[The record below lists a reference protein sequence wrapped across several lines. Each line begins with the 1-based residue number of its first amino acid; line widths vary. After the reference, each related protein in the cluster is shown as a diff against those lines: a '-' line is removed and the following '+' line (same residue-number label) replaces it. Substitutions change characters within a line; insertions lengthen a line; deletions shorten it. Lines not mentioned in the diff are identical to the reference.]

1 MGIAFCR
8 EIGSVD
14 SKRSERLVLKPI
26 DRILNKALAGGRI
39 DVEECITLYESDQIE
54 KMGHV
59 ANQIML
65 KWHPEPVTTFVIGRN
80 VNYTNI
86 CDVYCRFCAF
96 YRPPGSSEGYV
107 LPDEVIFRKIQET
120 VDVGGTEILMQGG
133 TNPNLP
139 FSYYTNLLREI
150 KKRFPQITMHSFSPA
165 EIRKMQEVSG
175 GLTLEEVIREI
186 RDAGLDSLPGGG
198 AEILDDR
205 TRRKISR
212 LKGSWR
218 DWMDVMQ
225 TAHKLGMHTTGTM
238 VIGFGESMEERAL
251 HLLRIRDAQDD
262 VIHQKLPTPGFLAFI
277 SWTFQPDN
285 TNLKAEKLGA
295 DEYLKN
301 VAISRIFLDN
311 IPNFQSSWV
320 TMGPEVGKLSLHYG
334 CNDFGSTMIEE
345 NVVSAAG
352 TTHKVNIGS
361 TLRIIREAGKIPAQR
376 NTKYEI
382 LRIFTD
388 ENERVENDFVMQN

>member
-1 MGIAFCR
+1 MTTVDQILYKAAS
-8 EIGSVD
+8 GS
-14 SKRSERLVLKPI
+14 
-26 DRILNKALAGGRI
+26 RISM
-39 DVEECITLYESDQIE
+39 EECITLFESDEIE
-54 KMGHV
+54 KMGHT
-59 ANQIML
+59 ANLIMQ
-65 KWHPEPVTTFVIGRN
+65 KHHPDPITTFVVGRN
-80 VNYTNI
+80 INYTNI

-96 YRPPGSSEGYV
+96 YRAPGSPEGYV
-107 LPDEVIFRKIQET
+107 LPDETIFQKIQET
-120 VDVGGTEILMQGG
+120 LDVGGTEILMQGG

-150 KKRFPQITMHSFSPA
+150 KKRFDITMHSFSPA
-165 EIRKMQEVSG
+165 EIMKMKEVSD
-175 GLTLEEVIREI
+175 GLSLEEVVHELHK
-186 RDAGLDSLPGGG
+186 AGLDSLPGGG

-251 HLLRIRDAQDD
+251 HLLRIRDAQDEC
-262 VIHQKLPTPGFLAFI
+262 IANGYNTPGFLAFI
-277 SWTFQPDN
+277 PWTFQPDN
-285 TNLKAEKLGA
+285 TNMKAEKVSPQ
-295 DEYLKN
+295 EYLKTL
-301 VAISRIFLDN
+301 AISRIMLDN
-311 IPNFQSSWV
+311 VKNFQSSWV
-320 TMGPEVGKLSLHYG
+320 TMGPEIGKITLSYG

-352 TTHKVNIGS
+352 TTHKVNISS
-361 TLRIIREAGKIPAQR
+361 TLQIIREAGKIPAQR

-382 LRIFTD
+382 LRVYDD
-388 ENERVENDFVMQN
+388 ENEVVDRDFVMQN

>member
-1 MGIAFCR
+1 M
-8 EIGSVD
+8 ST
-14 SKRSERLVLKPI
+14 SPI
-26 DRILNKALAGGRI
+26 DRILNKALAGGRL
-39 DVEECITLYESDQIE
+39 DLDDCVTLYESDQIE
-54 KMGHV
+54 KMGHA

-65 KWHPEPVTTFVIGRN
+65 KWHPEPITTFVIGRN
-80 VNYTNI
+80 INYTNI

-96 YRPPGSSEGYV
+96 YRPPGSEEGYV

-120 VDVGGTEILMQGG
+120 IDVGGTEILMQGG

-150 KKRFPQITMHSFSPA
+150 KKRFPSITMHSFSPA
-165 EIRKMQEVSG
+165 EIHKMKAVSD
-175 GLTLEEVIREI
+175 GLSLEEVIRQLHE
-186 RDAGLDSLPGGG
+186 AGLDSLPGGG

-225 TAHKLGMHTTGTM
+225 TAHSIGMHTTGTM

-262 VIHQKLPTPGFLAFI
+262 VIHRKLPTPGFLAFI

-285 TNLKAEKLGA
+285 TNLKAEKLGP

-301 VAISRIFLDN
+301 VAISRLFLDN

-352 TTHKVNIGS
+352 TTHKVNISS

-382 LRIFTD
+382 LRVFDD
-388 ENERVENDFVMQN
+388 ENAIVENDFVMQN